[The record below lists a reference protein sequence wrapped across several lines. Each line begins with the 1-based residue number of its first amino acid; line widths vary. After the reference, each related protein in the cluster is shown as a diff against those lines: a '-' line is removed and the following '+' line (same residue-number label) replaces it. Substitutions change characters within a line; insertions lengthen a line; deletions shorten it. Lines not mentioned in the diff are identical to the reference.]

1 MSDQLKGVSAVF
13 GILIQ
18 CVWCETFVG
27 MGRGLNRQVV
37 EEYFVGHGAR
47 GVGSGN
53 LKMDTAAYMSFHVS
67 DDIPDDESVSVEE
80 VIICIGVWI
89 NSFRI
94 KASGSPWN

>member
-37 EEYFVGHGAR
+37 EEDFVGHGAE
-47 GVGSGN
+47 GWVPG
-53 LKMDTAAYMSFHVS
+53 T
-67 DDIPDDESVSVEE
+67 
-80 VIICIGVWI
+80 
-89 NSFRI
+89 
-94 KASGSPWN
+94 